1 MTMNNINWYPGHM
14 KKTKELIS
22 NNIKLVDMVLEIVDA
37 RVPLCSKNPDI
48 KTLAK
53 NKKRI
58 ILLNKSDL
66 VERSEVTFWRKYFLE
81 NNYADDVLDIS
92 AETGYNINKLF
103 ETIDF
108 HMKEKRERLM
118 AKGLIKVIGRV
129 MIAGI
134 PNVGKSRLINRV
146 AGRSAA
152 GVANTPGFTKGKQWV
167 KLKDT
172 VEMLDTPGILWP
184 KFEDETVG
192 LHLAI
197 TGAIKDTILDTMYVA
212 VHFLKILFKK
222 RKEAILKEK
231 YKLTDE
237 DLKLIPELLIEKIGL
252 NLGYL
257 LKENKVDAVKAAGTL
272 LRDYRSGKL
281 GKFGID
287 DVLISK

>member
-1 MTMNNINWYPGHM
+1 MTMTNINWYPGHM
-14 KKTKELIS
+14 KKTKELIG
-22 NNIKLVDMVLEIVDA
+22 NHIKLVDMVLEIVDA

-66 VERSEVTFWRKYFLE
+66 VDKSELQFWRKYFIE
-81 NNYADDVLDIS
+81 NKYADDVLDIS
-92 AETGYNINKLF
+92 AETGYNINKLYDV
-103 ETIDF
+103 IDNN
-108 HMKEKRERLM
+108 MKDKRDRLM

-129 MIAGI
+129 MICGI
-134 PNVGKSRLINRV
+134 PNVGKSRLINRI
-146 AGRSAA
+146 AGRKAA

-172 VEMLDTPGILWP
+172 IEMLDTPGILWP

-197 TGAIKDTILDTMYVA
+197 SGAIKDAILDPMYIA
-212 VHFLKILFKK
+212 SHFIKILFQKG
-222 RKEAILKEK
+222 KEGVLKEK

-237 DLKLIPELLIEKIGL
+237 DMKQIPEVIIEKIAE

-257 LKENKVDAVKAAGTL
+257 QKESKIDKDKGAGTL

-287 DVLISK
+287 DVLIK